1 MLVTVTT
8 THLEMNSPML
18 LRSKPTDEQ
27 GLAVFKVLRPMPE
40 LNRFFYTAVGG
51 AWYWIERLGWSY
63 DEWLAY
69 LGRPELATWNIS
81 ESGIPA
87 GYFELEKQAGD
98 DVEIVYFGLL
108 PQFVERGLGGW
119 ALSQAVEKAWAMGA
133 ARVWVHTCDLDHPRA
148 LANYL
153 ARGFRIFKTETK
165 TEELPDKPLGP
176 WPGASGSSLREQGL
190 G

>member
-8 THLEMNSPML
+8 THLEMTA
-18 LRSKPTDEQ
+18 PTDHRRKATDRTN
-27 GLAVFKVLRPMPE
+27 LATSRVLLPMPE

-51 AWYWIERLGWSY
+51 AWYWIDRLSWSH
-63 DEWLAY
+63 DDWLKY
-69 LGRPELATWNIS
+69 LDRPELGTWIIS
-81 ESGIPA
+81 ESGTPA
-87 GYFELEKQAGD
+87 GYFELEKQPGD

-119 ALSQAVEKAWAMGA
+119 ALNEAVDKAWAMGA
-133 ARVWVHTCDLDHPRA
+133 RRVWVHTCNLDHSRA

-153 ARGFRIFKTETK
+153 ARGFRVFKTETK

-176 WPGASGSSLREQGL
+176 WPGA
-190 G
+190 